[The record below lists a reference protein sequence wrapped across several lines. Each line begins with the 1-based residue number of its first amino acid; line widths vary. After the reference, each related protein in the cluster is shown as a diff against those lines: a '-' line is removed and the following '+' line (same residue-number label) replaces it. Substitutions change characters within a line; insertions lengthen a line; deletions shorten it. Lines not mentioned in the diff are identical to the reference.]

1 MYSAPPFLGKVE
13 MKGRCSP
20 CVASLPF
27 IAIAIFLQDLPSAF
41 GDVYLTRLDDG
52 TPVYSDAPRN
62 RESRRISISAATPR
76 PPSKLA
82 ATPKPLNSRLYWD
95 IVVKDIAAQHEVD
108 PALVQAVIDVES
120 HFNPNAKSSAG
131 ASGMMQLMPR
141 TASQY
146 GVTDAFDAY
155 QNIDAG
161 VRHLKMLLDRYHGN
175 VVLALSAYN
184 AGERTII
191 ARHRLIPPYRETML
205 YVPKVLARYEV
216 YRATKVEQ
224 EGIR

>member
-1 MYSAPPFLGKVE
+1 
-13 MKGRCSP
+13 MKGKSSP
-20 CVASLPF
+20 CVAFLPF
-27 IAIAIFLQDLPSAF
+27 IAIAVLSQGLPSAF

-52 TPVYSDAPRN
+52 TPCYSDAPRN
-62 RESRRISISAATPR
+62 RTSRRISNPSIVSHSHSKIAVAAR
-76 PPSKLA
+76 LLDSKSHW
-82 ATPKPLNSRLYWD
+82 N
-95 IVVKDIAAQHEVD
+95 IVVKDVAAQYGVD

-120 HFNPNAKSSAG
+120 HFNPNAKSGTG
-131 ASGMMQLMPR
+131 AAGMMQLMPL
-141 TASQY
+141 TASRY

-161 VRHLKMLLDRYHGN
+161 VRHLKMLLDQYHGN

-191 ARHRLIPPYRETML
+191 AHHRLIPPYRETML

-216 YRATKVEQ
+216 YRAMNVEQ
-224 EGIR
+224 GGIR

>member
-1 MYSAPPFLGKVE
+1 MNGK
-13 MKGRCSP
+13 RSP
-20 CVASLPF
+20 CAAFLPF
-27 IAIAIFLQDLPSAF
+27 IAIAVLVQDLPSAF

-52 TPVYSDAPRN
+52 TPCYSDAPRN
-62 RESRRISISAATPR
+62 RASRRISNPSMAAHS
-76 PPSKLA
+76 PSKLA
-82 ATPKPLNSRLYWD
+82 LTAKPLDSRSHWD
-95 IVVKDIAAQHEVD
+95 VVVKDVAEQHGVD
-108 PALVQAVIDVES
+108 PALVRAVIDVES
-120 HFNPNAKSSAG
+120 HFNPHAKSRAG
-131 ASGMMQLMPR
+131 AAGMMQLMPL
-141 TASQY
+141 TASRY

-161 VRHLKMLLDRYHGN
+161 IRHLKMLLDQYHGN

-191 ARHRLIPPYRETML
+191 ARHHLIPPYRETML

-216 YRATKVEQ
+216 YRATNVEQ